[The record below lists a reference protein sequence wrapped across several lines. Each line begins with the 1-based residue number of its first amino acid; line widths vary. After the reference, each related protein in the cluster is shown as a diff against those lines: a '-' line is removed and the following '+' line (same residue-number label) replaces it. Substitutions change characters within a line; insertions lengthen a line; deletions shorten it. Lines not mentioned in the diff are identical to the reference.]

1 MNKVFYKQPPLVVV
15 LVSSLFVISFYFV
28 HNEVSI
34 DVSGQEINEETIQI
48 GTKNNSTMDSQNSN
62 WTGSVE
68 ISNVIRESFDP
79 LIKVSLSE
87 AINHAETNIGN
98 DTSAVAAFMHPVKG
112 YLVYVIYLLNNQNEV
127 TKVITDVGNGEIL
140 NTKKMTIEE
149 MMYTFHHGGM
159 TKSQSEYSDSDQN
172 HMMEKM
178 MDNSHY

>member
-1 MNKVFYKQPPLVVV
+1 M
-15 LVSSLFVISFYFV
+15 LVSSLFVISFYFA

-34 DVSGQEINEETIQI
+34 DVSAQETNEETMQI

-79 LIKVSLSE
+79 LIKLSLSE
-87 AINHAETNIGN
+87 AITSAETNIGN
-98 DTSAVAAFMHPVKG
+98 ETSAVAAFMHPVKG

-127 TKVITDVGNGEIL
+127 TKVITDVGTGEIL
-140 NTKKMTIEE
+140 KTKKMTIEE
-149 MMYTFHHGGM
+149 MMYNFHHGGM
-159 TKSQSEYSDSDQN
+159 TKSSSEYSTQN

-178 MDNSHY
+178 TDKSDY

>member
-15 LVSSLFVISFYFV
+15 LVSSLFVISFYLA

-34 DVSGQEINEETIQI
+34 DVSGQEINEETIRI

-62 WTGSVE
+62 WTGSVD

-79 LIKVSLSE
+79 LIKVRLSE

-127 TKVITDVGNGEIL
+127 TKVVTDVGTGEIL

-159 TKSQSEYSDSDQN
+159 TKSQSEYSDQN
-172 HMMEKM
+172 HMMEMM
-178 MDNSHY
+178 MDKSHY